1 MSEIAKHP
9 SGHAHGEHVHM
20 PSNTAWPIVLAFGC
34 TLLLGGILLGK
45 VIAILGA
52 VLVVTGCVGWFRQVL
67 PHEHAENMPV
77 EVQPV
82 EIETKRKVV
91 QRFKLPGLEL
101 QPGEIIPTSP
111 LIAGLKGGIAGG
123 IAMVIPVLIYGQI
136 AQGSI
141 WYGVNLLGGAGV
153 ADWQNVTL
161 AQIDTFHWE
170 WLLIAT
176 LIHAVA
182 SVLVGLVYGAM
193 LPMLPSRPILLAG
206 IAAPLMWSGLL
217 YVSMGLIN
225 PTMAS
230 HISWPWFV
238 VSQIAY
244 GLVAG
249 WVVSRDE
256 NFKRTRKLPLA
267 LRVGLEAPGLM
278 HENHEGESH

>member
-9 SGHAHGEHVHM
+9 SGHARGESVHM
-20 PSNTAWPIVLAFGC
+20 PSNTAWPIVLALGC
-34 TLLLGGILLGK
+34 TLLLGGILLGLW
-45 VIAILGA
+45 ITLLGA
-52 VLVVTGCVGWFRQVL
+52 VLVLAGCIGWFREVL
-67 PHEHAENMPV
+67 PHEHAEHMPV
-77 EVQPV
+77 EVLPV

-91 QRFKLPGLEL
+91 QRFKLPGLEIK
-101 QPGEIIPTSP
+101 PGEIIPATP
-111 LIAGLKGGIAGG
+111 LIAGIKGGIAGG
-123 IAMVIPVLIYGQI
+123 IAMVIPVLIYGQL
-136 AQGSI
+136 AEGSI

-193 LPMLPSRPILLAG
+193 LPMIPSRPILLAG
-206 IAAPLMWSGLL
+206 VAAPLMWSGLL

-225 PTMAS
+225 PAMAS

-249 WVVSRDE
+249 WVVAHDE

-267 LRVGLEAPGLM
+267 IRAGLEAPGLM